1 MQRIS
6 LRFLLRVTV
15 LGAAGVAAGGSD
27 GASRPAGSGGDVRAK
42 IEYCMD
48 CHGRQGQGYHGFLTM
63 PRLAGQT
70 STYLENQLR
79 AFMEGRRDRNLFIN
93 MSRVHGLNPAMRAA
107 VAAQFQQLNP
117 PAFGSAPSNLA
128 AAGAKI
134 YEEGVPEANIP
145 ACSACHGPDGTG
157 QGEIPRLAGQVFSY
171 TVRTLSTW
179 NRDRG
184 AASGEQTSAAV
195 MAPIA
200 RNLTPNQIA
209 AIAAYVSNLR

>member
-1 MQRIS
+1 MQRAAI
-6 LRFLLRVTV
+6 RLLSRATAFAVAM
-15 LGAAGVAAGGSD
+15 LAAGASD
-27 GASRPAGSGGDVRAK
+27 GAPAVKGDVQPK

-48 CHGRQGQGYHGFLTM
+48 CHGRQGQGYRGFLTM

-79 AFMEGRRDRNLFIN
+79 AFLEGRRDRNLFIN
-93 MSRVHGLNPAMRAA
+93 MARVHGLNPVMRAA
-107 VAAQFQQLNP
+107 VAARFQQFNP
-117 PAFGSAPSNLA
+117 PTLGGGPGNLA
-128 AAGAKI
+128 AVGAKI
-134 YEEGVPEANIP
+134 YEEGVPEANVP
-145 ACSACHGPDGTG
+145 ACSACHGPEASG
-157 QGEIPRLAGQVFSY
+157 QGEIPRLAGQLYSY

-179 NRDRG
+179 SKDRG
-184 AASGEQTSAAV
+184 TASEGENPAAV